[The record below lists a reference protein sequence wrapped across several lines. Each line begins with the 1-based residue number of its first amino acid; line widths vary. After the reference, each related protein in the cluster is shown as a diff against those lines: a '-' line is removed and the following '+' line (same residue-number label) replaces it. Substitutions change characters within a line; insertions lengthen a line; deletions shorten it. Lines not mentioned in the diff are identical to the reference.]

1 MAVEENQD
9 NGKREPLQLR
19 VAEGYSRDVSK
30 LIARISSKN
39 MERLGVQ
46 SGDIIELKGKSLT
59 GAVVWRAHEE
69 DDAKDIVRI
78 DGFLRFNSGASLG
91 DFVAVRKAETQNA
104 QSVVLAPVENIRF
117 TSNVDNYFK
126 QKLID
131 KPLVKGDRLAFSVLG
146 TNVHFVV
153 TQIAPKGIA
162 KVVQETQFKVSETP
176 AKVTDK
182 QRMPQVTYED
192 IGGMKEPIA
201 KIREMVELPL
211 KHPEVFERLGVG
223 APKGVLLYGPPGCG
237 KTLLAK
243 AVASECEAN
252 FVTIN
257 GPEVMSKWYGES
269 EKHLRDI
276 FQNAEKNA
284 PTIIFID
291 EIDAI
296 APKREE
302 VTGEVERRVVSQL
315 LTLMDGISSRG
326 EVIVIAATN
335 RPNSIDEALRRP
347 GRFDREIE
355 IGVPNKKER
364 LEVLQIHS
372 RGMPLREVDQ
382 QKIAQITHG
391 YTGADL
397 SALTKEAAMKAL
409 RRMLPEIKKVTGRV
423 PSEILLKLTVGMTD
437 FTEAFQEITPSALR
451 EILIETPNVGWE
463 DIGGLEDVKNEIREV
478 VEWPLRNPEAFKRL
492 GIKPPRGILLYGPP
506 GCGKTLIAKALATES
521 EANFISVKGP
531 ELVSKWVGES
541 EKGVREIFRKARQ
554 AAPCIIFFDEFDSIA
569 QVRGMDESSHVSER
583 LVNQLLTEL
592 DGLESLE
599 NVVVIAATNRPDL
612 IDPALLRPGRFEK
625 KIELTAPEETARLE
639 IFKVH
644 SKKMPLSKD
653 VKLKELAALTEKFS
667 GADIEAVCREA
678 AFSALRETSRAKEI
692 KMEHFEKALEKVKP
706 SLGGRF
712 GESHLR
718 DINIVR

>member
-569 QVRGMDESSHVSER
+569 
-583 LVNQLLTEL
+583 
-592 DGLESLE
+592 
-599 NVVVIAATNRPDL
+599 
-612 IDPALLRPGRFEK
+612 
-625 KIELTAPEETARLE
+625 
-639 IFKVH
+639 
-644 SKKMPLSKD
+644 
-653 VKLKELAALTEKFS
+653 
-667 GADIEAVCREA
+667 
-678 AFSALRETSRAKEI
+678 
-692 KMEHFEKALEKVKP
+692 
-706 SLGGRF
+706 
-712 GESHLR
+712 
-718 DINIVR
+718 